1 MKKTLDLIALASI
14 PLIVTLGNSMFIPV
28 LPTMERELEIT
39 AFQSSLIITVFSVVA
54 IILIPFSGF
63 LSDKYGRKR
72 VIIPSLILTGIGGA
86 IAAFACWKLP
96 NPYTFLLIG
105 RFIQGIGASGAFPVV
120 IPTVGDMF
128 DDEKDVS
135 KGLGFIETSNTLGKV
150 LSPILGSLFALI
162 VWYFPFVVIPVIT
175 LISILLVTF
184 LVKPPKEKEKDKEFD
199 EFFRNFKLIFK
210 NNARWLIGVFIIGG
224 ISMFVLFGFQFH
236 LSNLLENQYK
246 INGINRGLI
255 LAVPLLFL
263 CSAAFLTGKKI
274 GSSKNLMKWLIFSGY
289 VFVFGSLIFIQS
301 DQKLWLILSL
311 MTITGIGI
319 GISLPCLDSLITE
332 GIEKAERGT
341 ITSIYSSMRYIGV
354 AAGPPVVALLMKGAP
369 NFVYITLAVFGA
381 IAAIATL
388 IAIKPNEPKRDES
401 SGLAKKLVL
410 EEGEAPTSLFKPIKE
425 KD

>member
-1 MKKTLDLIALASI
+1 MKKKFDLIALASI

-28 LPTMERELEIT
+28 LPTMERELDIT
-39 AFQSSLIITVFSVVA
+39 AFQSSLIITVYSIVA
-54 IILIPFSGF
+54 IILIPISGY
-63 LSDKYGRKR
+63 LSDKFGRKK

-86 IAAFACWKLP
+86 IAAFASWKLS
-96 NPYTFLLIG
+96 NAYTFILLG

-135 KGLGFIETSNTLGKV
+135 RGLGFIETSNTMGKV

-162 VWYFPFVVIPVIT
+162 TWFFPFVVVPAIT
-175 LISILLVTF
+175 LISILLVGF
-184 LVKPPKEKEKDKEFD
+184 LVKPPKEQEEQKNFT
-199 EFFRNFKLIFK
+199 EFFENFKIIFK
-210 NNARWLIGVFIIGG
+210 NNARWLIGVFLIGC

-236 LSNLLENQYK
+236 LSNLLENQYR
-246 INGINRGLI
+246 INGISRGLI

-274 GSSKNLMKWLIFSGY
+274 GSSRNLMKWLTFSGY
-289 VFVFGSLIFIQS
+289 VLVFGSLIFIQPE
-301 DQKLWLILSL
+301 QKLMFILSL
-311 MTITGIGI
+311 MTIAGIGI

-354 AAGPPVVALLMKGAP
+354 AAGPPAIALMMNSIP
-369 NFVYITLAVFGA
+369 NFIYVVLSCFGGLAALASIFLIRPNERKQEDTHGLAQKITLQHN
-381 IAAIATL
+381 T
-388 IAIKPNEPKRDES
+388 S
-401 SGLAKKLVL
+401 
-410 EEGEAPTSLFKPIKE
+410 SLFKPKQE